1 MKNLMPVIGPVYENV
16 DYIEIPTCS
25 ATKIEIMQED
35 DDHRSAEND
44 TGTFDYRMGRDEWKL
59 LNSISRNNENV
70 SQTS

>member
-35 DDHRSAEND
+35 DDHCSAEDD

-59 LNSISRNNENV
+59 LNFIRSSSR
-70 SQTS
+70 QTTNS